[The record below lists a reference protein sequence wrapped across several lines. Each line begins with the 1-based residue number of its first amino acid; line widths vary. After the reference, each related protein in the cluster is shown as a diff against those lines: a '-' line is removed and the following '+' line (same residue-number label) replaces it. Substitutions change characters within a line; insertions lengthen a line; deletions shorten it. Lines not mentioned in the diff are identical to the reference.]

1 LVLLSLV
8 VLPVLLLA
16 EGVLLLTQAL
26 CFHAKAL
33 QLEEERL
40 WVGPQPLPLQQV
52 LVWTPEVAQEAQVA
66 LEHLLH
72 QERIY

>member
-1 LVLLSLV
+1 MVLLSLV

-16 EGVLLLTQAL
+16 EGVLLLTWAL

-40 WVGPQPLPLQQV
+40 WVGHPLVLLV
-52 LVWTPEVAQEAQVA
+52 MMLMLVWTQEEAQVA